1 MGYPLIIIFFLRK
14 VLIHS
19 KALKEGQTSGSPLGV
34 ARIMPAVPWK
44 AFFKSSR
51 TLQVVLFRKKNCC
64 HYYEQ
69 STKVIKTFEKLL
81 ISPTKLMVLQMSFFW
96 SSAIG
101 SHDAACMI
109 NLFYGSLMR
118 NDPLLQ
124 WTSWEDYQ
132 AEGCEIWG
140 QQDGVSKDFWTS
152 VWMAWKSQL
161 LLHCLCLGHIP
172 CGFVL
177 TITNQQRRSKLIFP
191 PPLKPQQLSRA

>member
-1 MGYPLIIIFFLRK
+1 MSSDLHHPDLPFFHFHWLSVWMGYALIIIFFLRK

-81 ISPTKLMVLQMSFFW
+81 ISPTKLMVLQTSFFW

-109 NLFYGSLMR
+109 NLFLWFFDEKWPSITVDKLRRLSGRGLWDMGTTR
-118 NDPLLQ
+118 
-124 WTSWEDYQ
+124 
-132 AEGCEIWG
+132 WG
-140 QQDGVSKDFWTS
+140 
-152 VWMAWKSQL
+152 L
-161 LLHCLCLGHIP
+161 
-172 CGFVL
+172 
-177 TITNQQRRSKLIFP
+177 
-191 PPLKPQQLSRA
+191 